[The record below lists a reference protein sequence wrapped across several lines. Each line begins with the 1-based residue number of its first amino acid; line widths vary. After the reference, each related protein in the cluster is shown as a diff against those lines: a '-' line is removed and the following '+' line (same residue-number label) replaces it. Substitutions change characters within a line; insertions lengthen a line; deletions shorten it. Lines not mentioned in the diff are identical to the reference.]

1 MIQLSPENIES
12 VGRGY
17 LLKVCYKKVPVLAAA
32 TAGLI
37 IESNMTPPEMGLSPL
52 VGLLKNLMAVSLA
65 HSLKHA
71 LKISMSGS
79 ATKSR
84 KT

>member
-1 MIQLSPENIES
+1 MIQLSHENIES

-37 IESNMTPPEMGLSPL
+37 IESNMTPPEMGLWPL
-52 VGLLKNLMAVSLA
+52 EGLLQSLKILGAVSKPIL
-65 HSLKHA
+65 S
-71 LKISMSGS
+71 I
-79 ATKSR
+79 TP
-84 KT
+84 